1 MKIIQKTLNGD
12 IENEKRKT
20 YDIYELIVR
29 TEDGTVG
36 LKEWIIPQDKHFF
49 NMLENVS
56 QNVFEGS
63 TAFLE
68 MLKNYEN
75 IKEKQ
80 RKIKDIEHQGDDFVH
95 EIFEELNKT
104 FITPIDHEDISKLA
118 SALDE
123 VLDNIDGTAMRLV
136 LYDIQKPEEN
146 MIKLAE
152 VLLQQVI
159 ELRQAISGLRKIKNP
174 KEIEK
179 RCIEVNRLENVADD
193 IYKISVADLF
203 KRKDAIEIM
212 KLKEVYERIEFA
224 TDECEDAANVIS
236 DIVVKNS

>member
-1 MKIIQKTLNGD
+1 M
-12 IENEKRKT
+12 
-20 YDIYELIVR
+20 
-29 TEDGTVG
+29 G
-36 LKEWIIPQDKHFF
+36 LKEWILPQDKHFF
-49 NMLENVS
+49 NMLENES
-56 QNVFEGS
+56 QNVLDGS
-63 TAFLE
+63 TAFLDL
-68 MLKNYEN
+68 LKNYEN

-80 RKIKDIEHQGDDFVH
+80 QKIKDIEHQGDDFVH

-118 SALDE
+118 SAFDD
-123 VLDNIDGTAMRLV
+123 VLDYIDGTATRLV

-152 VLLQQVI
+152 VLLKQAT
-159 ELRQAISGLRKIKNP
+159 ELKEALSGLRNIKNP

-193 IYKISVADLF
+193 LYKNSVADLF

-212 KLKEVYERIEFA
+212 KLKEVYERLEFA
-224 TDECEDAANVIS
+224 TDKCEDAANVIS

>member
-1 MKIIQKTLNGD
+1 M
-12 IENEKRKT
+12 
-20 YDIYELIVR
+20 
-29 TEDGTVG
+29 G

-49 NMLENVS
+49 NMLDNVS
-56 QNVFEGS
+56 QNVLNGS
-63 TAFLE
+63 IVFLD

-80 RKIKDIEHQGDDFVH
+80 QKIKDIEHQGDDFVH

-118 SALDE
+118 SALDDI
-123 VLDNIDGTAMRLV
+123 LDYIDGAAIRLA
-136 LYDIQKPEEN
+136 LYDIKKPEDN
-146 MIKLAE
+146 MIKMAE
-152 VLLQQVI
+152 VLLQQVT
-159 ELRQAISGLRKIKNP
+159 ELDRSLSWLRKMKNP

-179 RCIEVNRLENVADD
+179 RCIEINRLENVADD

-224 TDECEDAANVIS
+224 TDKCEDAANVIS